1 MLGTI
6 VNFLAIIL
14 GSIIGLIMKKGIKEK
29 ISDTIMSGLALCVIF
44 IGISSTSKVNNM
56 LLVIF
61 SMVIG
66 AGVGES
72 IDIDRLLKKL
82 GENIETKFKNRN
94 LKISEGFVTASL
106 VFCVGSMAIIGALEG
121 GLQGK
126 HDILFAKSVLDG
138 IASIIFTSSLGIG
151 VMLSSVAVLLYQG
164 SITLMAS
171 LLKGLLVQTVITDM
185 TVIGGLLIMGLGLN
199 MLRITKIKVANLLP
213 AIFVPIFYQLIM
225 NLFF

>member
-14 GSIIGLIMKKGIKEK
+14 GSMVGLILKKGIKEK
-29 ISDTIMSGLALCVIF
+29 ISNTVMSGLALCVIF
-44 IGISSTSKVNNM
+44 IGISSTTKVNNM

-61 SMVIG
+61 SIVIG
-66 AGVGES
+66 AGIGEG
-72 IDIDRLLKKL
+72 IDIDRLLQRL
-82 GENIETKFKNRN
+82 GDNIEKRFKNRN

-106 VFCVGSMAIIGALEG
+106 VYCVGSMAIIGALEG

-126 HDILFAKSVLDG
+126 HDILFAKSVIDG
-138 IASIIFTSSLGIG
+138 ISSIIFASSLGIG

-164 SITLMAS
+164 IITLMAT
-171 LLKGLLVQTVITDM
+171 LLKGILIQAVITDM

-199 MLRITKIKVANLLP
+199 MLGVTKIKVANLLP
-213 AIFVPIFYQLIM
+213 AVFVPIVYQLIINM
-225 NLFF
+225 FF